1 VTSAMMGDEGVTG
14 VCLSPRIVRTPP
26 RPAEASTALTP
37 TRHMSDIRFVE
48 LNGHLVAYRDAGD
61 PVAEPLLLIHGVG
74 GSSLAWVPLFE
85 HLSAKYRVIAPD
97 LLGHGQSDKPRADY
111 SLGAFAV
118 WLRDFLD
125 ALDIPAATL
134 VGHSLGGGIALQLV
148 HQHRQ
153 YCRRLVLVNSGGL
166 GSDVSM
172 PLRLLS
178 TPGAELLLPVIAS
191 RPAVFLGH
199 GVLSLLTA
207 GGLAESPRSQ
217 ERWRKYFAL
226 ADPLGRH
233 AFVRTL
239 RSVVDLRGQTVSA
252 LDRLP
257 NLVRDVPTL
266 IIAGARDPV
275 IPASHARAAHA
286 ALPGSRLE
294 IIDEAG
300 HHPMLDCPA
309 TLAGLIDEFVGV
321 DGGARLSVAN

>member
-1 VTSAMMGDEGVTG
+1 MMGDEGVTG
-14 VCLSPRIVRTPP
+14 VSLSPLIVQLPP
-26 RPAEASTALTP
+26 RPAEATTASTP
-37 TRHMSDIRFVE
+37 TRQMSDIRFVE
-48 LNGHLVAYRDAGD
+48 MNGHLVAYRDAGD
-61 PVAEPLLLIHGVG
+61 PPAEPLLLIHGVG
-74 GSSLAWVPLFE
+74 GSSLAWVPLFA

-125 ALDIPAATL
+125 RLDIPAATM
-134 VGHSLGGGIALQLV
+134 VGHSLGGGVALQLAY
-148 HQHRQ
+148 QHRQ
-153 YCRRLVLVNSGGL
+153 YLRRLVLVNSGGL

-191 RPAVFLGH
+191 RPAMFVGH
-199 GVLSLLTA
+199 GVLSLLAA
-207 GGLAESPRSQ
+207 GGLAESPKTQ

-233 AFVRTL
+233 AFLRTL

-252 LDRLP
+252 LNRLP
-257 NLVRDVPTL
+257 NLDVPTL

-275 IPASHARAAHA
+275 IPASHAQAAHA

-309 TLAGLIDEFVGV
+309 TLAGLIDEFVGAG
-321 DGGARLSVAN
+321 DGTVLSMAN